1 MTNSREVTLLPLQG
15 ENDLTRLTRGDADAL
30 PRAKC
35 FWAFS
40 PKNIALLSKCTKL
53 CLDLQVELREN
64 CFERIAERHPTPRRG
79 KILVL
84 RCLE

>member
-1 MTNSREVTLLPLQG
+1 MTHRNAFALAGRKLFGT
-15 ENDLTRLTRGDADAL
+15 LTRGDAYAL
-30 PRAKC
+30 PRADR

-64 CFERIAERHPTPRRG
+64 CFEVVEITIQ
-79 KILVL
+79 ILNVGVKNKL
-84 RCLE
+84 L

>member
-40 PKNIALLSKCTKL
+40 PKNIAFLSECTKL
-53 CLDLQVELREN
+53 CLDLQSG
-64 CFERIAERHPTPRRG
+64 IKRG
-79 KILVL
+79 LF
-84 RCLE
+84 